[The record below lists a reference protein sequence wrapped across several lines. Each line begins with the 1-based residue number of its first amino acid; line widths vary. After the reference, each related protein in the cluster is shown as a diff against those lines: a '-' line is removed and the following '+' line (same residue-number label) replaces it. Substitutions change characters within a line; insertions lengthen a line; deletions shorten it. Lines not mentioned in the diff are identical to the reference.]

1 MPIEAKVIPTW
12 QAAMY
17 SSMWSICRRA
27 CATPDAPSFSSA
39 SRRSTRERTSAYSAA
54 TKNAFSAISAG
65 TPRSSSA
72 SKSDAPPGAG
82 YFEEGRRRP
91 STRTGRRL
99 PTGPGHVNLVRAVPL
114 RLKSRRH
121 ALARAR
127 QLRAPGVTRAA
138 PAVVHAQGP
147 AATHTGPH
155 PHQADQAA
163 GRARVLEGHERALP
177 HHARGRREGGHRARA
192 VRIDLAVAPARRGRV
207 DVVLPVRHM
216 A

>member
-17 SSMWSICRRA
+17 SSIRSICPRT
-27 CATPDAPSFSSA
+27 CAAPDAPSFSSA
-39 SRRSTRERTSAYSAA
+39 SRRSTRDRTSAYSAA
-54 TKNAFSAISAG
+54 TKNALSAISAG

-72 SKSDAPPGAG
+72 SKRCAPPGSG

-99 PTGPGHVNLVRAVPL
+99 PTGPGHVDLARAVPL

-127 QLRAPGVTRAA
+127 QLRAPGVTGAA
-138 PAVVHAQGP
+138 PAIVHAQGP
-147 AATHTGPH
+147 AAVGTVRE
-155 PHQADQAA
+155 QNRV
-163 GRARVLEGHERALP
+163 GRVGELLLLVRAL
-177 HHARGRREGGHRARA
+177 H
-192 VRIDLAVAPARRGRV
+192 V
-207 DVVLPVRHM
+207 VRHP
-216 A
+216 